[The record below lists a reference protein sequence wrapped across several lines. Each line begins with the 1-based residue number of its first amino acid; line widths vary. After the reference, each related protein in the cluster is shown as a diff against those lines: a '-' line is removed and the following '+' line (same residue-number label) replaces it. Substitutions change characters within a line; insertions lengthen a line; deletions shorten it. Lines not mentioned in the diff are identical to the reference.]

1 MSDGFIPIVSIFY
14 AVFHPT
20 EGTKIVHQFP
30 ENLISTNA
38 SIANGGSEE
47 DDEELSTG
55 LFNFDTV
62 KNYVIPKP
70 QLCNQLLSFKINN
83 YKLIGYPVNMVND
96 HYARNSFN
104 FNFCFVFNYELGD
117 VSPYEP
123 AIKRMGQMFQVL
135 EEQNLILSKLDK
147 DNSFYKDGKSGVQE
161 IMESTLK
168 IDDLE
173 LYASGSGS
181 KLPAGS
187 APLAATSA
195 ENDASVNAPGHSKT
209 KRIALSSIES
219 LIQQIY
225 QDLNNYSEC
234 CIPLDSSNSVD
245 IKLFPL
251 LPPPINLKA
260 FQIPIATVKLK
271 SLVDLNWDPTMVKIL
286 PYIDGINSV
295 KRISKLA
302 DANYLVTKQCIQHL
316 MHYNCIEL
324 IDVFQFSNIYA
335 PTNNIGDFLKS
346 DARMA
351 EQCQAYVVTNGSA
364 SDSMRTSSFNNTPAQ
379 NSPKPINEGDSSG
392 SSTSPQT
399 FNFRR
404 SMPSGGSTS
413 PFMKSQNFLSRSPK
427 SFFAQYS
434 NVKVP
439 TKTSLF
445 HLYRSLN
452 QGQTVK
458 EWYVQHKHLLENI
471 DIRRFI
477 NFGVLRGII
486 YRVYSYP
493 VLNAVTRSIES
504 GDLLQPEHILKNM
517 KRRIKQKEHRSKS
530 MVMHKGGET
539 DESLLRTRVHEQTLK
554 TDTNRRV
561 SFSSVDDRS
570 QQSQSVI
577 KSQNQLDQS
586 RRHWSIMS
594 EVVEEESDSSSE
606 ESDIGS
612 NSRRISEN
620 SRRSHRTSS
629 SIGSDKI
636 IDRVDDRD
644 REGEEDTG
652 GSDDEDDDE
661 EEEEQMI
668 YLIKMLKGFQHFDSI
683 CTELQ
688 KSRTEVEKMIEKLGS
703 FSVVNC

>member
-1 MSDGFIPIVSIFY
+1 MSDGFVPIVSIFY

-30 ENLISTNA
+30 ENLISTSSTIN
-38 SIANGGSEE
+38 N
-47 DDEELSTG
+47 DDNNYLDDDVTTAG

-83 YKLIGYPVNMVND
+83 YKVIGYPVNMVND

-135 EEQNLILSKLDK
+135 EEQNFILSKLDK
-147 DNSFYKDGKSGVQE
+147 ENSFYKDMRNNASDLDTT
-161 IMESTLK
+161 TLK
-168 IDDLE
+168 IDEYDLE
-173 LYASGSGS
+173 LYANRGQSSMV
-181 KLPAGS
+181 
-187 APLAATSA
+187 

-209 KRIALSSIES
+209 KKITLSSIES

-251 LPPPINLKA
+251 LPAPINLKA
-260 FQIPIATVKLK
+260 FQVPIATVKLK
-271 SLVDLNWDPTMVKIL
+271 SLVDVNWDPTMVKIL

-295 KRISKLA
+295 KRISELT

-316 MHYNCIEL
+316 MHYKCIEL
-324 IDVFQFSNIYA
+324 IDIFQFSNIYA
-335 PTNNIGDFLKS
+335 PTNRIGEFLKS
-346 DARMA
+346 DGQMA
-351 EQCQAYVVTNGSA
+351 EQCQAYVVTNGST
-364 SDSMRTSSFNNTPAQ
+364 DSLRSSSFTNTPAP
-379 NSPKPINEGDSSG
+379 NSPKPTTGGGESG
-392 SSTSPQT
+392 PSPLTT
-399 FNFRR
+399 FNFNKRV
-404 SMPSGGSTS
+404 MPSGGSTS
-413 PFMKSQNFLSRSPK
+413 PFMKQQQSFLSRSPK
-427 SFFAQYS
+427 LFTMQYA

-439 TKTSLF
+439 AKTSLF
-445 HLYRSLN
+445 YLYRSLN

-458 EWYVQHKHLLENI
+458 EWYLQHKHLLTNI

-493 VLNAVTRSIES
+493 VLNLVTRAIER
-504 GDLLQPEHILKNM
+504 GDLLQPEHILNNV
-517 KRRIKQKEHRSKS
+517 KRKTRQQQQQQQDQQRNRLKFRQLNGDRAY
-530 MVMHKGGET
+530 
-539 DESLLRTRVHEQTLK
+539 DELLRTRVHEQTLK
-554 TDTNRRV
+554 TESNRRV
-561 SFSSVDDRS
+561 SFSSLDDR
-570 QQSQSVI
+570 QQLPLQPQHEDYGPSRKLSVM
-577 KSQNQLDQS
+577 N
-586 RRHWSIMS
+586 
-594 EVVEEESDSSSE
+594 EVLEEDDSST
-606 ESDIGS
+606 SDD
-612 NSRRISEN
+612 SEN
-620 SRRSHRTSS
+620 EPSKVKHVSKERAHRTSNS
-629 SIGSDKI
+629 TVSGLSVNEDADANAIADADGVVSTQMSDA
-636 IDRVDDRD
+636 
-644 REGEEDTG
+644 EED
-652 GSDDEDDDE
+652 E
-661 EEEEQMI
+661 MI

-683 CTELQ
+683 CTELR

-703 FSVVNC
+703 FSVINC

>member
-30 ENLISTNA
+30 ENLISTTS
-38 SIANGGSEE
+38 SIKNED
-47 DDEELSTG
+47 DDEEEETTG

-83 YKLIGYPVNMVND
+83 FKVIGYPVNMVND

-135 EEQNLILSKLDK
+135 EEQNQILSKLDK
-147 DNSFYKDGKSGVQE
+147 DNSFYRDQGSNSANEVD
-161 IMESTLK
+161 STLK
-168 IDDLE
+168 IDEYDLE
-173 LYASGSGS
+173 LYANRNQKSMASI
-181 KLPAGS
+181 PMT
-187 APLAATSA
+187 AATA

-209 KRIALSSIES
+209 KRITLSSIES

-251 LPPPINLKA
+251 LPAPINLKA
-260 FQIPIATVKLK
+260 FQVPIATVKLK
-271 SLVDLNWDPTMVKIL
+271 SLVDVNWDPTMVKIL

-295 KRISKLA
+295 KRISELA

-316 MHYNCIEL
+316 MHYKCIEL
-324 IDVFQFSNIYA
+324 IDIFQFSNIYA
-335 PTNNIGDFLKS
+335 PTNRIGDFLKA
-346 DARMA
+346 DGRMA
-351 EQCQAYVVTNGSA
+351 EQCQAYVVTNGS
-364 SDSMRTSSFNNTPAQ
+364 DSLRSSSFTTTPAQ
-379 NSPKPINEGDSSG
+379 NSPRPISGESGGSPLTFFNLRRNMSSAG
-392 SSTSPQT
+392 GGGGVSSSTSPY
-399 FNFRR
+399 
-404 SMPSGGSTS
+404 
-413 PFMKSQNFLSRSPK
+413 MKHQNFLSRSPK
-427 SFFAQYS
+427 SFTMQYA

-445 HLYRSLN
+445 YLYRSLN
-452 QGQTVK
+452 QGQSVK
-458 EWYVQHKHLLENI
+458 EWYVQHKHLLANI

-493 VLNAVTRSIES
+493 VLSLVTRSIEG
-504 GDLLQPEHILKNM
+504 GDLLQPEHILNNVKQRAKHQQH
-517 KRRIKQKEHRSKS
+517 KRKL
-530 MVMHKGGET
+530 MKGGRSN
-539 DESLLRTRVHEQTLK
+539 DELLLRTKVHEQTLK
-554 TDTNRRV
+554 TDSNRRV
-561 SFSSVDDRS
+561 SFSSIDDRE
-570 QQSQSVI
+570 QQLSPQHQHSDWSRKYLSVM
-577 KSQNQLDQS
+577 N
-586 RRHWSIMS
+586 
-594 EVVEEESDSSSE
+594 EVVEEDDDSSTSD
-606 ESDIGS
+606 ESDI
-612 NSRRISEN
+612 EQLHKE
-620 SRRSHRTSS
+620 RSAPKRPPILHRRTSS
-629 SIGSDKI
+629 SLVSNTFASEDGTDN
-636 IDRVDDRD
+636 
-644 REGEEDTG
+644 EDTC
-652 GSDDEDDDE
+652 SKKEREKEAE
-661 EEEEQMI
+661 EEEAEEDLV

-703 FSVVNC
+703 FSVINC

>member
-30 ENLISTNA
+30 EDLISTT
-38 SIANGGSEE
+38 
-47 DDEELSTG
+47 STIDNDSDTSAG

-83 YKLIGYPVNMVND
+83 FKVIGYPVNMVND

-123 AIKRMGQMFQVL
+123 AIRRMGQMFQVL
-135 EEQNLILSKLDK
+135 EEQNFLLSKLDK
-147 DNSFYKDGKSGVQE
+147 DNPFYKVTHDDVDTAS
-161 IMESTLK
+161 K
-168 IDDLE
+168 IDEFDLE
-173 LYASGSGS
+173 LYANRAQRSIV
-181 KLPAGS
+181 
-187 APLAATSA
+187 

-209 KRIALSSIES
+209 KRITLSSIES

-234 CIPLDSSNSVD
+234 CIPLDTSNSVD

-260 FQIPIATVKLK
+260 YQVPIATVKLR
-271 SLVDLNWDPTMVKIL
+271 SLVDVNWDPTMVKIL
-286 PYIDGINSV
+286 PYIDGINPV
-295 KRISKLA
+295 KRISELA

-316 MHYNCIEL
+316 MHYKCIEL
-324 IDVFQFSNIYA
+324 IDIFQFCNIYS
-335 PTNNIGDFLKS
+335 PTNRIGDFLKS
-346 DARMA
+346 DGRMA
-351 EQCQAYVVTNGSA
+351 EQCQAYVVTNGAAESLR
-364 SDSMRTSSFNNTPAQ
+364 SSSFTTTPAQ
-379 NSPKPINEGDSSG
+379 NSPKPMAE
-392 SSTSPQT
+392 STSPST

-404 SMPSGGSTS
+404 MPSSSTS
-413 PFMKSQNFLSRSPK
+413 PYLKQQNFLSRSPK
-427 SFFAQYS
+427 SFTMQYA

-445 HLYRSLN
+445 YLYRSLN

-458 EWYVQHKHLLENI
+458 EWYAQHRHLLSNI

-493 VLNAVTRSIES
+493 VLNLVTRSIES
-504 GDLLQPEHILKNM
+504 GDLLQPEHILNNV
-517 KRRIKQKEHRSKS
+517 KRKSKQQQ
-530 MVMHKGGET
+530 HKLKFAQSSGGRGY
-539 DESLLRTRVHEQTLK
+539 DELLRTRVHEQTLK
-554 TDTNRRV
+554 TDSNRRV
-561 SFSSVDDRS
+561 SFSSADDR
-570 QQSQSVI
+570 QPHYHEEPRKLSVM
-577 KSQNQLDQS
+577 D
-586 RRHWSIMS
+586 
-594 EVVEEESDSSSE
+594 EVVEEDDSSTSDESDGEQQQKQRNVPQNRSL
-606 ESDIGS
+606 
-612 NSRRISEN
+612 
-620 SRRSHRTSS
+620 RSHRTASS
-629 SIGSDKI
+629 SGSNKPT
-636 IDRVDDRD
+636 V
-644 REGEEDTG
+644 ENEEDANGEVRST
-652 GSDDEDDDE
+652 DTNDEK
-661 EEEEQMI
+661 EQEMI

-688 KSRTEVEKMIEKLGS
+688 KSRTEVERMVEKLGS
-703 FSVVNC
+703 FSVINC